1 MVVFKPIPH
10 HCFDDSL
17 LLHRLFVAS
26 VVVIGSIK
34 IVCLQVQFFQNRNVS
49 IVIHN
54 EWDFN
59 VLCVRGAKANKKLI
73 GKGKENYSGKGI
85 KNTQVLKATELKR
98 VKKITLLRWNCN
110 KMGRARSDGD
120 LGECED

>member
-85 KNTQVLKATELKR
+85 KNTQV
-98 VKKITLLRWNCN
+98 I
-110 KMGRARSDGD
+110 GRARSDGD
-120 LGECED
+120 LGECKDLYEQGNWQSHCR